1 MKPILEIQNLCK
13 TFTGQKAL
21 DGVCIDVQAGE
32 VHALVGRNG
41 SGKSTLAK
49 ILSGFHVPDPGAQA
63 KLLGRIVT
71 FPLAGDD
78 RRLFH
83 CVHQDLGLV
92 DWLSVLDNIG
102 LSATFQTNRFHQIDW
117 EHSRERAR
125 RALEPFGLG
134 DLNLSVPLNMLTA
147 SERTIVAIA
156 RGLIGWGGEAGL
168 LVLDET
174 TAALPPHEVMVLKR
188 AMERATARGA
198 GILYITHRLD
208 EVFSFGD
215 RVSVL
220 RDGKMM
226 GTYATSALVQE
237 DLVALM
243 VGKRDVEREAEPV
256 IRDEVVLSCEHLFA
270 DGLSDVCLT
279 IRSGEIVG
287 VAGLLGSG
295 RERIADVLFGA
306 APLKSGVISL
316 RGRRLAR
323 RSPARSLKQ
332 RIVLVPSD
340 RAKRAIFPAWSV
352 RENVTLPRLRTL
364 LRKGRIYRRAE
375 DGEVRSWIDLVGLLP
390 PDPQRVISTL
400 SGGNQ
405 QKAVLARALRMQ
417 PEVLILDEATQGVDV
432 AAKRSIHN
440 LIRKAASEG
449 AAVLVCTAESED
461 LPRLCHRVVLMSEGR
476 IVKEFSED
484 RLTQENLLLGVTAG

>member
-1 MKPILEIQNLCK
+1 MEIQNLSK

-21 DGVCIDVQAGE
+21 DRVCIDVQAGE

-49 ILSGFHVPDPGAQA
+49 ILSGFHAPDPGAQA
-63 KLLGRIVT
+63 RLFDREVT
-71 FPLAGDD
+71 FPLAGED
-78 RRLFH
+78 RRRFH

-92 DWLSVLDNIG
+92 DSLSVLDNIG
-102 LSATFQTNRFHQIDW
+102 LSATFQTDRIHRIDW
-117 EHSRERAR
+117 RHSRERAR
-125 RALEPFGLG
+125 SALEPFGLG
-134 DLNLSVPLNMLTA
+134 DLNLSVPLNELTA

-156 RGLIGWGGEAGL
+156 RGLIGWDGEAGL

-174 TAALPPHEVMVLKR
+174 TAALPPQEVMVLQQ
-188 AMERATARGA
+188 AMERATAQGA

-220 RDGKMM
+220 RDGRMM
-226 GTYATSALVQE
+226 GTYATSGLGQE

-243 VGKRDVEREAEPV
+243 VGSRDVEREAVPA
-256 IRDEVVLSCEHLFA
+256 IRDEVVLSCEHLSA
-270 DGLSDVCLT
+270 DGLSDVSLT
-279 IRSGEIVG
+279 VRSGEIVG

-295 RERIADVLFGA
+295 RECIADVLFGA
-306 APLKSGVISL
+306 TPLKSGVIRL
-316 RGRRLAR
+316 RGKRLVR

-340 RAKRAIFPAWSV
+340 RTKRAIFPAWSV
-352 RENVTLPRLRTL
+352 RENVTLPKLRTL
-364 LRKGRIYRRAE
+364 LRKGRISRPAE
-375 DGEVRSWIDLVGLLP
+375 DGDVQRWIDLVGLLP
-390 PDPQRVISTL
+390 PDPQRTISTL

-405 QKAVLARALRMQ
+405 QKTVLARALRLQ

-449 AAVLVCTAESED
+449 AAVLVCTAEAED
-461 LPRLCHRVVLMSEGR
+461 LPRLCHRVVLLSEGR
-476 IVKEFSED
+476 VVKEFSED